1 MRGTRKVKV
10 ANVRRTVFNVRPSVV
25 ERVGVGDVVHTNQ
38 DGIFLQQVKR
48 AISASIKVFA

>member
-1 MRGTRKVKV
+1 MLVWRKGTR
-10 ANVRRTVFNVRPSVV
+10 
-25 ERVGVGDVVHTNQ
+25 VGFEKKRCAAPEKLKWPMVGDVVHTNQ